1 MAESATA
8 TPVIEAPA
16 TTATA
21 TVERPSKPAERGV
34 AKSERLISLDVFR
47 GITIAGMLLVNNPGN
62 WGAIYGPLEHAAWN
76 GWTPTD
82 LIFPFFLFIVG
93 VSMTFSFAKAMEQGA
108 SRSTLLQ
115 KSLKRAA
122 LIFLVGLLIHG
133 FPHYI
138 ANLPTLRIPG
148 VLQRIAIAFALA
160 SIVVLYADIKG
171 IVITIAALLFGYW
184 ALQTLVPVPGTGFAG
199 VLKPSYDLGAWIDRT
214 IFGTKHLWIES
225 KTWDPEGLL
234 STLPAVGTAL
244 IGVLAG
250 YWIRSNRTQ
259 NEKVVGLFVAGNI
272 GLVLGIIWGQVFPI
286 NKSLW
291 TSSYV
296 IFTAGMACHFLAMCY
311 YLIDVKGYRW
321 WTKPFIVFGMNAIA
335 AFFIASVGARSL
347 NLIKVAGPAGAPI
360 ALKTYIFSNFYA
372 PHFSPLNASLAYAIT
387 YDLVLLGI
395 LWLMYRRRI
404 FIKL

>member
-1 MAESATA
+1 MADTATA
-8 TPVIEAPA
+8 TPIIEAPA

-21 TVERPSKPAERGV
+21 TVERPAKKAERGV

-62 WGAIYGPLEHAAWN
+62 WGAIYPPLEHATWN

-108 SRSTLLQ
+108 SRSALLQ

-122 LIFLVGLLIHG
+122 LIFLVGLSIHG

-138 ANLPTLRIPG
+138 QYLPTLRIPG
-148 VLQRIAIAFALA
+148 VLQRIAICFAIA
-160 SIVVLYADIKG
+160 SIVVLYADVKG

-184 ALQTLVPVPGTGFAG
+184 FLQTMVPVPGGFTG
-199 VLKPSYDLGAWIDRT
+199 VLKPGMDLGAYIDRAV
-214 IFGTKHLWIES
+214 FGVKHTWIES
-225 KTWDPEGLL
+225 RTWDPEGLL
-234 STLPAVGTAL
+234 SSIPAVGTAL
-244 IGVLAG
+244 LGVLAG

-259 NEKVVGLFVAGNI
+259 SDKIVGLFVAGNI
-272 GLVLGIIWGQVFPI
+272 GLVLGVIWGTVFPI

-296 IFTAGMACHFLAMCY
+296 IFTGGMACHFLAMCY
-311 YLIDVKGYRW
+311 YLIDVKGYKW

-335 AFFIASVGARSL
+335 AFFLSAVIARTM
-347 NLIKVAGPAGAPI
+347 NLIKVTGPEGTPI
-360 ALKTYIFSNFYA
+360 ALKTFIFQNAFV
-372 PHFSPLNASLAYAIT
+372 PFFSPLNASLAYAIT
-387 YDLVLLGI
+387 YDLMLLGI
-395 LWLMYRRRI
+395 LWVMYNRKI